1 MGYGNNKLSIIGLG
15 YVGLPLAG
23 EFAKNGVITVGI
35 DVDESKIEKIK
46 KGESYISDIS
56 SEDLSAVVSQGNL
69 TVTTE
74 ISAVKDTDSI
84 IICVPT
90 PVTVHKTP
98 DVSYIQSVVN
108 GIAPY
113 LRKGHLVILRST
125 TYPGTT
131 REFIVPKMEAAGIEI
146 GIDGHV
152 AFAPERVDPG
162 SENYTFTNTPIVLGG
177 VTKRCTEE
185 ASKLLSVITDN
196 VVEVSSPEVAEMAKL
211 LENIFRSV
219 NIAMINELAMLCDRI
234 GGIDIWEVVSA
245 ASTKPFGF
253 MKFNPGPGIGGH
265 CIQID
270 PYYLSWKAK
279 EYNFYSDFIEQ
290 AAKTNENMPR
300 YVAEMTIQALSLSP
314 TPLPEC
320 KVLII
325 GVAYK
330 PDIDDLRNSPGIHV
344 WEALLEKGVKHIE
357 YSDPFVPTLKEGS
370 LEGVSLEL
378 NENMLKE
385 FECVIIT
392 TDHSS
397 IDWQMVFDKSRF
409 IVDTRNAS
417 RRVDKKSSRYYSLGG
432 GQLGKNGTLRN

>member
-1 MGYGNNKLSIIGLG
+1 MTSLVQAFEAIHPRDLLSNEDSFDRLFKLLQIAGVSVDEANRILTGGQTTFSDMIDALTLTSFEFTDKVVVAAATLQPLAPKIVAAMPGML
-15 YVGLPLAG
+15 LPL
-23 EFAKNGVITVGI
+23 
-35 DVDESKIEKIK
+35 D
-46 KGESYISDIS
+46 
-56 SEDLSAVVSQGNL
+56 
-69 TVTTE
+69 
-74 ISAVKDTDSI
+74 
-84 IICVPT
+84 
-90 PVTVHKTP
+90 
-98 DVSYIQSVVN
+98 IQSVAD

-131 REFIVPKMEAAGIEI
+131 REFIVPIMEAAGIEI

-162 SENYTFTNTPIVLGG
+162 SKNYTFTNTPIVLGG

-185 ASKLLSVITDN
+185 ASKLLLSITKK

-314 TPLPEC
+314 IPLPDC

-344 WEALLEKGVKHIE
+344 WEALLEKGVENIE

-370 LEGVSLEL
+370 IDKVSLEL
-378 NENMLKE
+378 NEDMLNE

-417 RRVDKKSSRYYSLGG
+417 RGVDRGSSKYYSLGG
-432 GQLGKNGTLRN
+432 GQLGKNGTLEN

>member
-1 MGYGNNKLSIIGLG
+1 MGYGNNKLAVIGLG
-15 YVGLPLAG
+15 YVGLPLAA
-23 EFAKNGVITVGI
+23 EFAKNGIDTIGI
-35 DVDESKIEKIK
+35 DVDEKKIEKIN
-46 KGESYISDIS
+46 KGESYIADIS
-56 SEDLSAVVSQGNL
+56 SERLAAVVMQGSL
-69 TVTTE
+69 TATTE
-74 ISAVKDTDSI
+74 ISAVEDTDSI

-98 DVSYIQSVVN
+98 DVSYIQNVVD

-131 REFIVPKMEAAGIEI
+131 REFIVPKMEAAGIKI
-146 GIDGHV
+146 GKDGHV

-162 SENYTFTNTPIVLGG
+162 SKNYTFTNTPIILGG

-185 ASKLLSVITDN
+185 ASKLLSKVTND

-219 NIAMINELAMLCDRI
+219 NIALINEMAMLCDRI
-234 GGIDIWEVVSA
+234 GGIDIWEVVRA

-290 AAKTNENMPR
+290 AAKTNENMPF
-300 YVAEMTIQALSLSP
+300 YVADMTVQALSMSS
-314 TPLPEC
+314 TRLPDC
-320 KVLII
+320 RVLIL

-344 WEALLEKGVKHIE
+344 WEALLEKGVKNIE
-357 YSDPFVPTLKEGS
+357 YYDPFVSTFKEGS
-370 LEGVSLEL
+370 LEGASLEL

-385 FECVIIT
+385 FECVIII
-392 TDHSS
+392 TDHSA
-397 IDWQMVFDKSRF
+397 IDWQMVFDNSNF
-409 IVDTRNAS
+409 VIDTRNAS
-417 RRVDKKSSRYYSLGG
+417 SNIKEGKSNYYSLGG
-432 GQLGKNGTLRN
+432 GQLGKNGHLRK

>member
-15 YVGLPLAG
+15 YVGLPLAA
-23 EFAKNGVITVGI
+23 EFAKNGMTTVGI
-35 DVDESKIEKIK
+35 DIDETKIEKIN

-56 SEDLSAVVSQGNL
+56 SEELSAVVKKGTLSA
-69 TVTTE
+69 TTE
-74 ISAVKDTDSI
+74 LSAVKDTDSI

-98 DVSYIQSVVN
+98 DVSYMQSVVN

-131 REFIVPKMEAAGIEI
+131 REFIVPKMEAAGLKI
-146 GIDGHV
+146 GTDGYV

-162 SENYTFTNTPIVLGG
+162 SENYTFTNTPIVFGG
-177 VTKRCTEE
+177 ITKRCSEE
-185 ASKLLSVITDN
+185 ASKLLSIITDD

-219 NIAMINELAMLCDRI
+219 NIAMINEMAILCDRI
-234 GGIDIWEVVSA
+234 GGIDIWEVIRA

-300 YVAEMTIQALSLSP
+300 YVADMAIQTLSMSP
-314 TPLPEC
+314 TPLPDC
-320 KVLII
+320 KILII

-330 PDIDDLRNSPGIHV
+330 PDIDDLRNSPGLHV
-344 WEALLEKGVKHIE
+344 WEALLDKGVRNIE
-357 YSDPFVPTLKEGS
+357 YSDPFVPTFHEGS
-370 LEGVSLEL
+370 LEGESLEL
-378 NENMLKE
+378 NADMLKE
-385 FECVIIT
+385 FECVIII

-397 IDWQMVFDKSRF
+397 IDLQMVFDSSKF
-409 IVDTRNAS
+409 IVAKRRTRSA
-417 RRVDKKSSRYYSLGG
+417 VKHKYTFFKSLS
-432 GQLGKNGTLRN
+432 

>member
-15 YVGLPLAG
+15 YVGLPLAV
-23 EFAKNGVITVGI
+23 EFAKNGVNIVGI
-35 DVDESKIEKIK
+35 DVDEVKIEKIK
-46 KGESYISDIS
+46 NGESYISDLS
-56 SEDLSAVVSQGNL
+56 SEELSTVVTKGVLSA
-69 TVTTE
+69 TTE
-74 ISAVKDTDSI
+74 LSAVKDTDAI

-98 DVSYIQSVVN
+98 DVSFIKSVVD

-113 LRKGHLVILRST
+113 LRNGHLVILRST

-131 REFIVPKMEAAGIEI
+131 REFIVPKMEAAGIKI
-146 GIDGHV
+146 GTDGYV

-162 SENYTFTNTPIVLGG
+162 SEKYTFTNTPIVLGG
-177 VTKRCTEE
+177 ITEKCTEE
-185 ASKLLSVITDN
+185 ASNLLSMITND
-196 VVEVSSPEVAEMAKL
+196 VVKVSSPEVAEMAKL

-219 NIAMINELAMLCDRI
+219 NIAMINEMAMLCDRI
-234 GGIDIWEVVSA
+234 GGIDIWEVVRA

-279 EYNFYSDFIEQ
+279 EYNFYSDFIEH

-300 YVAEMTIQALSLSP
+300 YVADRTIQALSMSP

-320 KVLII
+320 RVLII
-325 GVAYK
+325 GIAYK
-330 PDIDDLRNSPGIHV
+330 PDIEDLRNSPGIHV
-344 WEALLEKGVKHIE
+344 WESLLEKGVINIE
-357 YSDPFVPTLKEGS
+357 YHDPFVPNFKEDN
-370 LEGVSLEL
+370 LEGESIEL
-378 NENMLKE
+378 NEEMLKE
-385 FECVIIT
+385 FECVIII
-392 TDHSS
+392 TDHSK
-397 IDWQMVFDKSRF
+397 IEWQMVFDNSKF

-417 RRVDKKSSRYYSLGG
+417 GKIKEGKSNYYSLGG
-432 GQLGKNGTLRN
+432 GQLRKNRILGK

>member
-15 YVGLPLAG
+15 YVGLPLAA
-23 EFAKNGVITVGI
+23 EFAKNGMAIVGI
-35 DVDESKIEKIK
+35 DIDEMKIEKINR
-46 KGESYISDIS
+46 GESYISDIS
-56 SEDLSAVVSQGNL
+56 SEEVSALVTKGILTATTDL
-69 TVTTE
+69 
-74 ISAVKDTDSI
+74 SAVKDTDSI

-98 DVSYIQSVVN
+98 DVSYIKSVVD
-108 GIAPY
+108 GIAPH

-125 TYPGTT
+125 SYPGTT
-131 REFIVPKMEAAGIEI
+131 REFIVPKMEAAGMKI
-146 GIDGHV
+146 GTDGYV
-152 AFAPERVDPG
+152 AFAPERVNPG
-162 SENYTFTNTPIVLGG
+162 SENYTFTNTPIVFGG
-177 VTKRCTEE
+177 ITKRCTEE
-185 ASKLLSVITDN
+185 ASKLLSIITND

-219 NIAMINELAMLCDRI
+219 NIAMINEMAMLCDRI
-234 GGIDIWEVVSA
+234 GGIDIWEVVRA

-300 YVAEMTIQALSLSP
+300 YVADMTIQALSMSP
-314 TPLPEC
+314 TPLPDC
-320 KVLII
+320 RILII

-330 PDIDDLRNSPGIHV
+330 PDIDDLRNSPGIHL
-344 WEALLEKGVKHIE
+344 WEALLEKGVKNIE
-357 YSDPFVPTLKEGS
+357 YSDPNVPTFQEGS
-370 LEGVSLEL
+370 LEGESLEL
-378 NENMLKE
+378 NGDMLKE
-385 FECVIIT
+385 FECVIII

-397 IDWQMVFDKSRF
+397 IDWQMIFDNSKF
-409 IVDTRNAS
+409 IVDTRNVSSKIKAG
-417 RRVDKKSSRYYSLGG
+417 KSNYYSLGG
-432 GQLGKNGTLRN
+432 GQLGKNGSLRK

>member
-15 YVGLPLAG
+15 YVGLPLAA
-23 EFAKNGVITVGI
+23 EFAKNGMTTVGI
-35 DVDESKIEKIK
+35 DIDEMKIEKIN
-46 KGESYISDIS
+46 KGESYISEIS
-56 SEDLSAVVSQGNL
+56 SEELSALVTKGALSATTELSAVK
-69 TVTTE
+69 E
-74 ISAVKDTDSI
+74 TDSI

-98 DVSYIQSVVN
+98 DVSYIQSVVD

-113 LRKGHLVILRST
+113 LRKGQLVILRST
-125 TYPGTT
+125 SYPGTT
-131 REFIVPKMEAAGIEI
+131 REFIVPKMEAAGIKI
-146 GIDGHV
+146 GTDGYV

-162 SENYTFTNTPIVLGG
+162 SKNFTLSNTPIVYGG
-177 VTKRCTEE
+177 ITKRCSEE
-185 ASKLLSVITDN
+185 ASKLLSIISDD

-219 NIAMINELAMLCDRI
+219 NIAMINEMAMLCDRI
-234 GGIDIWEVVSA
+234 GGIDIWEVVRA

-300 YVAEMTIQALSLSP
+300 YVADMAIQALSMSS
-314 TPLPEC
+314 TPLPDC
-320 KVLII
+320 RVLII

-344 WEALLEKGVKHIE
+344 WEALLQKGVKNIE
-357 YSDPFVPTLKEGS
+357 YSDPFVPTFQEGS
-370 LEGVSLEL
+370 LEGESLEL
-378 NENMLKE
+378 NKDMLKE
-385 FECVIIT
+385 YECVIII

-397 IDWQMVFDKSRF
+397 IDWQMIFDNSNF
-409 IVDTRNAS
+409 IVDTRNALS
-417 RRVDKKSSRYYSLGG
+417 NIEAGKANYYSLGG
-432 GQLGKNGTLRN
+432 GQLGKSGPLRK

>member
-15 YVGLPLAG
+15 YVGLPLAV
-23 EFAKNGVITVGI
+23 EFAKNGMNIVGI
-35 DVDESKIEKIK
+35 DIDEVKIEKINNN
-46 KGESYISDIS
+46 ESYISDLS
-56 SEDLSAVVSQGNL
+56 SEELAAVIAQGRL

-74 ISAVKDTDSI
+74 LSAVKDTDSI

-98 DVSYIQSVVN
+98 DVSYIQNVVD

-125 TYPGTT
+125 TYPGAT
-131 REFIVPKMEAAGIEI
+131 REFIVPKMEAAGIKI
-146 GIDGHV
+146 GTDGHV

-162 SENYTFTNTPIVLGG
+162 SEKFTFNNTPIVLGG
-177 VTKRCTEE
+177 ITKKCTEE
-185 ASKLLSVITDN
+185 ASNLMSMITND

-219 NIAMINELAMLCDRI
+219 NIALINEMAMLCDRI
-234 GGIDIWEVVSA
+234 GGIDIWEVVKA

-253 MKFNPGPGIGGH
+253 MKFNPGTGIGGH

-290 AAKTNENMPR
+290 AAKTNENMPH
-300 YVAEMTIQALSLSP
+300 YVADMTIQALSMSA
-314 TPLPEC
+314 TPLPDC

-344 WEALLEKGVKHIE
+344 WEALLEKGVKNIE
-357 YSDPFVPTLKEGS
+357 YHDPFVPTFKEGS
-370 LEGVSLEL
+370 LKGESIEL
-378 NENMLKE
+378 NGDMLKE
-385 FECVIIT
+385 FECVIII

-397 IDWQMVFDKSRF
+397 IDWQMVFDNSKF

-417 RRVDKKSSRYYSLGG
+417 SKIKEGISNYYSLGG
-432 GQLGKNGTLRN
+432 GQLGKNGTFGK

>member
-15 YVGLPLAG
+15 YVGLPLAA
-23 EFAKNGVITVGI
+23 EFAKNGMTTVGI
-35 DVDESKIEKIK
+35 DIDEMKIEKIN
-46 KGESYISDIS
+46 KGESYISEIS
-56 SEDLSAVVSQGNL
+56 SEELSALVTKGTL

-74 ISAVKDTDSI
+74 LSAVKETDSI

-98 DVSYIQSVVN
+98 DVSYIQSVVD

-113 LRKGHLVILRST
+113 LRKGQLVILRST
-125 TYPGTT
+125 SYPGTT
-131 REFIVPKMEAAGIEI
+131 REFIVPKMEAAGIKI
-146 GIDGHV
+146 GTDGYV

-162 SENYTFTNTPIVLGG
+162 SKNFTLSNTPIVYGG
-177 VTKRCTEE
+177 ITKRCSEE
-185 ASKLLSVITDN
+185 ASKLLSIISDD

-219 NIAMINELAMLCDRI
+219 NIAMINEMAMLCDRI
-234 GGIDIWEVVSA
+234 GGIDIWEVVRA

-300 YVAEMTIQALSLSP
+300 YVADMAIQALSMSP
-314 TPLPEC
+314 TRLPDC
-320 KVLII
+320 RVLII

-344 WEALLEKGVKHIE
+344 WEALLEKGVKNIE
-357 YSDPFVPTLKEGS
+357 YSDPFVPTFQEGS
-370 LEGVSLEL
+370 LKGESLEL
-378 NENMLKE
+378 NKDMLKE
-385 FECVIIT
+385 YECVIII

-397 IDWQMVFDKSRF
+397 IDWQMIFDNSNF
-409 IVDTRNAS
+409 IVDTRNALS
-417 RRVDKKSSRYYSLGG
+417 NIEAGKANYYSLGG
-432 GQLGKNGTLRN
+432 GQLGKSGPLRK

>member
-15 YVGLPLAG
+15 YVGLPLAA
-23 EFAKNGVITVGI
+23 EFAKNGVNTVGI
-35 DVDESKIEKIK
+35 DVDDSKIKKIN

-56 SEDLSAVVSQGNL
+56 SEDLSAVVTKGTL
-69 TVTTE
+69 TATTD

-98 DVSYIQSVVN
+98 DVSFIQSVVD

-125 TYPGTT
+125 TYPGST

-146 GIDGHV
+146 GTDGHV

-162 SENYTFTNTPIVLGG
+162 SEKYNFKNTPIVLGG
-177 VTKRCTEE
+177 VTKKCTEE
-185 ASKLLSVITDN
+185 ASNLLLMVTNDVIK
-196 VVEVSSPEVAEMAKL
+196 VSSPEVAEMAKL

-219 NIAMINELAMLCDRI
+219 NIAMINEMAMLCDRI
-234 GGIDIWEVVSA
+234 GGIDIWEVVRA

-300 YVAEMTIQALSLSP
+300 YVADMTIQALSMSS
-314 TPLPEC
+314 TPLPNC

-344 WEALLEKGVKHIE
+344 WEALLEKGVNSIE
-357 YSDPFVPTLKEGS
+357 YSDPFVPAFKEGALESKS
-370 LEGVSLEL
+370 LDL
-378 NENMLKE
+378 NEDMLKE
-385 FECVIIT
+385 YECVVIIT
-392 TDHSS
+392 DHST
-397 IDWQMVFDKSRF
+397 IDWQMVFDNSKF

-417 RRVDKKSSRYYSLGG
+417 ERVNTGASKYYSLGG
-432 GQLGKNGTLRN
+432 GQLGKNGTYRK

>member
-15 YVGLPLAG
+15 YVGLPLAA
-23 EFAKNGVITVGI
+23 EFAKNGMAIVGI
-35 DVDESKIEKIK
+35 DIDEMKIEKIN

-56 SEDLSAVVSQGNL
+56 SEEVSALVTKGIL
-69 TVTTE
+69 TATTE
-74 ISAVKDTDSI
+74 LSAVKDTDSI

-98 DVSYIQSVVN
+98 DVSYIKSVVD
-108 GIAPY
+108 GIAPH

-125 TYPGTT
+125 SYPGTT
-131 REFIVPKMEAAGIEI
+131 REFIVPKMEAAGMKI
-146 GIDGHV
+146 GTDGYV
-152 AFAPERVDPG
+152 AFAPERVNPG
-162 SENYTFTNTPIVLGG
+162 SENYTFINTPIVFGG
-177 VTKRCTEE
+177 ITKRCTEE
-185 ASKLLSVITDN
+185 ASKLLSIITDD

-219 NIAMINELAMLCDRI
+219 NIAMINEMAMLCDRI
-234 GGIDIWEVVSA
+234 GGIDIWEVVRA

-300 YVAEMTIQALSLSP
+300 YVADMTIQALSMSP
-314 TPLPEC
+314 TPLPDC
-320 KVLII
+320 RILII

-344 WEALLEKGVKHIE
+344 WEALLEKGVKNIE
-357 YSDPFVPTLKEGS
+357 YSDPFVPIFQEGS
-370 LEGVSLEL
+370 LEGESLEL
-378 NENMLKE
+378 NGDMLKE
-385 FECVIIT
+385 FECVIII

-397 IDWQMVFDKSRF
+397 IDWQMIFDSSKF
-409 IVDTRNAS
+409 IVDTRNVSSNIKAG
-417 RRVDKKSSRYYSLGG
+417 KSNYYSLGG
-432 GQLGKNGTLRN
+432 GQLGKNGSLGK